1 MNQQL
6 RAAANLM
13 ADSAVAYEMLS
24 NMTLDRAEAVA
35 AFKEKRPMDLS
46 GE

>member
-1 MNQQL
+1 M
-6 RAAANLM
+6 M

-24 NMTLDRAEAVA
+24 NMTVGRAEAVA
-35 AFKEKRPMDLS
+35 ALKEKRAMRLT